1 MTSPLPR
8 IVAGIAATT
17 ALLLPLSAPA
27 GATTPTAERAVS
39 SAAPSAT
46 GAPTSAARIAYTRTQ
61 RKARVDKLMTGSLG
75 RFQRVKNR
83 ARSGIDT
90 TFNWSDDGCS
100 APWWT
105 GTAYYSAVFNRA
117 CERHD
122 FGYRNLGWGYYTSKN
137 LALSSTP
144 GTKDAIDKVFLADMR
159 ALCANRGSGTA
170 SCLSVAQ
177 GFYGAVRK
185 TGKAHTS
192 FYKSEC
198 QPGFLCLFDD
208 KGYQD
213 RRVRLSASENNMK
226 DVSFGD
232 KTSSVKNTS
241 GVAWRLYDDADY
253 RDRSLCVPRNGY
265 ASNLNDYNFGD
276 KTSSARRYSTAGCP

>member
-8 IVAGIAATT
+8 VVAGIAAAA
-17 ALLLPLSAPA
+17 ALLLPLSTPA
-27 GATTPTAERAVS
+27 GAASPAADRSVTTTT
-39 SAAPSAT
+39 APSAAT
-46 GAPTSAARIAYTRTQ
+46 HAPAARVAYSRTA
-61 RKARVDKLMTGSLG
+61 RATRVDSLMRGSLG
-75 RFQRVKNR
+75 RFQRVKNH
-83 ARSGIDT
+83 AKSGIDT

-105 GTAYYSAVFNRA
+105 GTAYYSAVFNKA

-159 ALCANRGSGTA
+159 ALCANRGSSTA
-170 SCLSVAQ
+170 GCLTVAQ

-208 KGYQD
+208 KGYKD
-213 RRVRLSASENNMK
+213 RRVRLSASENNMN
-226 DVSFGD
+226 DVNFGD
-232 KTSSVKNTS
+232 KASSVKNTS
-241 GVAWRLYDDADY
+241 GVAWRLYDDHDY
-253 RDRSLCVPRNGY
+253 SDRSLCVPRNGA
-265 ASNLNDYNFGD
+265 ASNLKDYDFGD
-276 KTSSARRYSTAGCP
+276 KTSSARRYSTASCP